1 MLDLERA
8 YQGSAK
14 IISVVDTMLQSLLQA
29 AG

>member
-1 MLDLERA
+1 LERA

-14 IISVVDTMLQSLLQA
+14 IMSVVDTMLQSLLQA